1 MNKPTF
7 SSFDYKSLNQLNTKI
22 DCSISIELGLDGLG
36 YAIFHNK
43 QLVGIEWYNA
53 PLSSLESVFQKSD
66 WLLKKFAS
74 SHICST
80 TSKFTLIPHML
91 FTDDKK
97 ANYLQFNHRKVDQ
110 LDVLTDKI
118 DHIDSVCVYGVSKAE
133 QDIVSTF
140 FPKSTLTHFGT
151 KYIPLLLTENKNLQE
166 KKMLVHIT
174 HDQLYITV
182 IERNNLL
189 FFNLFRY
196 SNKHDCTYYILFACE
211 QLNLNPET
219 IQLEFSGD
227 ISKDSDIYNLV
238 YTYVRSVSFRKN
250 QHGISPV
257 INGLEKYS
265 HIPLIHQHL

>member
-7 SSFDYKSLNQLNTKI
+7 SSFDHKILEQLNTKI
-22 DCSISIELGLDGLG
+22 DCSISIELGLNGLA
-36 YAIFHNK
+36 YAIFHNH
-43 QLVGIEWYNA
+43 QLVAIEWYNT
-53 PLSSLESVFQKSD
+53 PLSSLEAVFQKND
-66 WLLKKFAS
+66 WLLKEFAS

-97 ANYLQFNHRKVDQ
+97 ANYLDFNHRKVDQ

-140 FPKSTLTHFGT
+140 FSKSTFTHFST
-151 KYIPLLLTENKNLQE
+151 KYIPLLLTENKNLQA

-174 HDQLYITV
+174 YNQLYITV
-182 IERNNLL
+182 TENSSLL
-189 FFNLFRY
+189 FFNLFGY
-196 SNKHDCTYYILFACE
+196 SNEHDCTYYILFACE

-227 ISKDSDIYNLV
+227 ISKDSKIYELV
-238 YTYVRSVSFRKN
+238 YTYIRHVSFRKN
-250 QHGISPV
+250 QQSISPV
-257 INGLEKYS
+257 ITGLENYS